1 MVEQD
6 YGIHRNKRICK
17 INHAMNAALNE
28 PPSKKNAARFAHG
41 SDLLEVLVFEVLGI
55 PKKKRTTLPRTII
68 VGSGAYAEAPLRLL
82 EVLTTHR
89 LP

>member
-1 MVEQD
+1 
-6 YGIHRNKRICK
+6 
-17 INHAMNAALNE
+17 MNAALNE